1 MGWHLNSQRKM
12 KLNFGLLFILTGLV
26 SLILGLLFGIVG
38 AVHFISTE
46 SVNSLFP
53 FYKIRPLHV
62 TFVLSWILLAA
73 CGGIYLYLPR
83 IYKHNRFSHTL
94 AKAHYYLFL
103 LAGIGI
109 VIAYLFGQF
118 EGREY
123 LEFPAVFL
131 IPVFIGWLLF
141 AINLY
146 SSVSFKKD
154 PMPVYIWMWLVGAIF
169 MIITL
174 AEANLWRLPHFGD
187 NVIRDITVQWKANG
201 ALVGCWNMFVY
212 GTATYLITQLS
223 KDKSTA
229 TSTLTYFLFFLGFT
243 NLLFNWG
250 HHVYPLPGI
259 KNIKIVSYVISMT
272 ELIILGKIIRDFRVK
287 TQDLVASRF
296 AITQILLLLSEKWI
310 FMNLSLALLMSI
322 PAINIYTHGTHIT
335 VAHAMGT
342 TIGINTVILL
352 ASVFYIFDA
361 LLFEYTPNC
370 FKNIKHG
377 INAFHISLL
386 VFWVSLISAGLIKG
400 VLTHHSDMN
409 FSAIMEMLIPFFIV
423 FFIAGLA
430 LLIAFL
436 IIALPV
442 ITVAIKHFR
451 NQSV

>member
-1 MGWHLNSQRKM
+1 M
-12 KLNFGLLFILTGLV
+12 KINFGLLFIITGLV
-26 SLILGLLFGIVG
+26 SLILGLLFGVIG

-73 CGGIYLYLPR
+73 CGGIYFYLPR
-83 IYKHNRFSHTL
+83 IYKHNKYSHTL
-94 AKAHYYLFL
+94 AKSHYFLFL
-103 LAGIGI
+103 FAGIGI
-109 VIAYLFGQF
+109 ILAYIFGQF

-123 LEFPAVFL
+123 LEFPSFFL

-146 SSVSFKKD
+146 STVSFKKD
-154 PMPVYIWMWLVGAIF
+154 PMPVYIWMWLVGSIF

-187 NVIRDITVQWKANG
+187 NLIRDITVQWKANG

-212 GTATYLITQLS
+212 GTATYLITKLS
-223 KDKSTA
+223 KDKSIA
-229 TSTLTYFLFFLGFT
+229 TKPLTYFLFFLGFT

-259 KNIKIVSYVISMT
+259 KNIKMVSYVISMT
-272 ELIILGKIIRDFRVK
+272 ELIILGKMIRDFRVK
-287 TQDLVASRF
+287 TLEVTSDRF
-296 AITQILLLLSEKWI
+296 AITQKLLLLSEKWI
-310 FMNLSLALLMSI
+310 FLNLSLALLMSI

-352 ASVFYIFDA
+352 ASIFYIFDA
-361 LLFEYTPNC
+361 LLIKYKPKS
-370 FKNIKHG
+370 FKGIKHG

-386 VFWVSLISAGLIKG
+386 VFWVSLIAAGLIKG
-400 VLTHHSDMN
+400 VLTHYSEMN
-409 FSAIMEMLIPFFIV
+409 FSAIMEMLVPFFIV
-423 FFIAGLA
+423 LFIAGLA
-430 LLIAFL
+430 LLFAFL
-436 IIALPV
+436 VMALPV
-442 ITVAIKHFR
+442 IAVALRHFK
-451 NQSV
+451 NQKV